1 MMPNGYMGKVLE
13 IDLTSKQI
21 STSDLDMKIAE
32 KFVGGRGIGAK
43 YLWDR
48 VKNPGLDPQSP
59 ENPLMFWTGPLT
71 GTAIPGPSRVTVCTK
86 AANTSPA
93 ASQYPHSST
102 VAWSCMGGMLAPE
115 IKFAG
120 YDGIIITGRSD
131 KPVYIVIDDGKVE
144 IKDAGHL
151 WGQSTND
158 TDILLR
164 KELGPLFRTAYIGP
178 AGENLVKYAAILSE
192 SSRAAGRSGV
202 GCVMGS
208 KKLKAIAVRGSNS
221 VPVANNEEVMK
232 VRAEMFKALRSW
244 NGYDQWRRWGTGAML
259 IASSQAGTQA
269 TKNFREGTYEQ
280 VDKIGAPISEQEF
293 WVKHRACFQCP
304 LHCMKIG
311 QVTSGPYK
319 GTIAEGPEYET
330 GTLHGSNCLVTD
342 LAGMMKSIELADDLG
357 FDSISVAN
365 VIAFVMELYEK
376 GIVTSSDLDG
386 IEAKW
391 GNVEAMLALQQK
403 IVKREGVGD
412 ILAEGVKKAAAKFGK
427 EAEKYAIHIKGQ
439 ELAAWNIPAN
449 HGFAIVYGTSNR
461 GACHQVGP
469 TVEEQQ
475 RRTMCD
481 TVVICRFLYYG
492 IGTALF
498 QKALNAVTGWQLDDA
513 AFFRVADRIWN
524 IEKVFNSREGF
535 RRVDDYVPKRFTTEA
550 FTVGPKKGAILPPE
564 KQEQI
569 LDEYYT
575 KRGWDVKTSL
585 PGEAKLKELGLDDL
599 VPVVKGLQ

>member
-1 MMPNGYMGKVLE
+1 MPNGYMGKVLE
-13 IDLTSKQI
+13 IDL
-21 STSDLDMKIAE
+21 STKKVSVSDLNMKAAE
-32 KFVGGRGIGAK
+32 QFVGGRGLGAK
-43 YLWDR
+43 YLWDK
-48 VKNPGLDPQSP
+48 VQKPGLDPLSP

-71 GTAIPGPSRVTVCTK
+71 GTAIPGPSRVVVCTK
-86 AANTSPA
+86 AANTSPI
-93 ASQYPHSST
+93 ASPYPHAST

-115 IKFAG
+115 IKYAG
-120 YDGIIITGRSD
+120 YDGIIITGKSE
-131 KPVYIVIDDGKVE
+131 KPVYIVIDDAKVE
-144 IKDAGHL
+144 IKDAAHL
-151 WGQSTND
+151 WGKSTND
-158 TDILLR
+158 TDLALR
-164 KELGPLFRTAYIGP
+164 KELGASFRTAYIGP

-208 KKLKAIAVRGSNS
+208 KKLKAIAVRGSNT
-221 VPVANNEEVMK
+221 VPVANNEEVIK
-232 VRAEMFKALRSW
+232 IRAEMFKALQTW
-244 NGYDQWRRWGTGAML
+244 NGYDQWRRWGTAAML
-259 IASSQAGTQA
+259 MASSQAGTQV

-280 VDKIGAPISEQEF
+280 VDKIGAPISEKEF
-293 WVKHRACFQCP
+293 WVKHRSCFQCP

-311 QVTSGPYK
+311 QVSTGPYK

-330 GTLHGSNCLVTD
+330 GTMHGSNCLVTD
-342 LAGMMKSIELADDLG
+342 LGGMMKSIELADDLG
-357 FDSISVAN
+357 LDSISVGN
-365 VIAFVMELYEK
+365 VLAFVMELYEK
-376 GIVTSSDLDG
+376 GIVTRGDLDG
-386 IEAKW
+386 IDAKW
-391 GNVEAMLALQQK
+391 GNVEAMLALQRK

-427 EAEKYAIHIKGQ
+427 DAEKYAIHIKGQ

-498 QKALNAVTGWQLDDA
+498 QKALNAVCGWQLDDA
-513 AFFRVADRIWN
+513 GFFRVADRIWN
-524 IEKVFNSREGF
+524 LEKVFNAREGF
-535 RRVDDYVPKRFTTEA
+535 RRADDYVPKRFTTEA

-585 PGEAKLKELGLDDL
+585 PTEAKLKELGLDEL
-599 VPVVKGLQ
+599 NAVVKSLR

>member
-1 MMPNGYMGKVLE
+1 MPNGYMGKVLE
-13 IDLTSKQI
+13 VDL
-21 STSDLDMKIAE
+21 STKRVVVSDLDMKAAE
-32 KFVGGRGIGAK
+32 QYVGGRGLGAK

-48 VKNPGLDPQSP
+48 VKKPGLDPLSP

-86 AANTSPA
+86 SANTSPV
-93 ASQYPHSST
+93 SSPYPNAST
-102 VAWSCMGGMLAPE
+102 VAWACMGGMLAPE

-120 YDGIIITGRSD
+120 YDGIIITGKSE
-131 KPVYIVIDDGKVE
+131 KPVMLVIDDAKVE
-144 IKDAGHL
+144 IKDASHL
-151 WGQSTND
+151 WGKSTND
-158 TDILLR
+158 TDLILR
-164 KELGPLFRTAYIGP
+164 KELGASFRTAYIGP

-208 KKLKAIAVRGSNS
+208 KKLKALAVRGSQP
-221 VPVANNEEVMK
+221 VPVAKQDEVLK
-232 VRAEMFKALRSW
+232 IRADMFKAIQSW
-244 NGYDQWRRWGTGAML
+244 NAYDQWRRWGTASML
-259 IASSQAGTQA
+259 MASSQAGTQV

-280 VDKIGAPISEQEF
+280 VDKIGAPISEKEF
-293 WVKHRACFQCP
+293 WVKHRSCLQCP

-311 QVTSGPYK
+311 QISSGPYK

-342 LAGMMKSIELADDLG
+342 LGGMMKSIELADDLG
-357 FDSISVAN
+357 LDSISAGN
-365 VIAFVMELYEK
+365 VLAFVMELYEK
-376 GIVTSSDLDG
+376 GIVTQGDLDG
-386 IEAKW
+386 IDAKW
-391 GNVEAMLALQQK
+391 GNVEAMIALQQK
-403 IVKREGVGD
+403 IAKREGVGD
-412 ILAEGVKKAAAKFGK
+412 ILAEGVKKAAIKFGK
-427 EAEKYAIHIKGQ
+427 DAEKYAMHVKGQ
-439 ELAAWNIPAN
+439 ELAAWNIQAN

-481 TVVICRFLYYG
+481 TVVICRFVYYG

-498 QKALNAVTGWQLDDA
+498 QKALNAVTGSQLDDA

-524 IEKVFNSREGF
+524 LEKVFNAREGF
-535 RRVDDYVPKRFTTEA
+535 RRADDYVPKRFVTEA

-564 KQEQI
+564 KQEQM

-575 KRGWDVKTSL
+575 KRGWDTKTSL
-585 PGEAKLKELGLDDL
+585 PGEPKLKELGLEE
-599 VPVVKGLQ
+599 VIPVVKALQ

>member
-1 MMPNGYMGKVLE
+1 MPNGYMGKILE
-13 IDLTSKQI
+13 IDLTSKKV

-32 KFVGGRGIGAK
+32 QFVGGRGLGAK

-48 VKNPGLDPQSP
+48 VKTPGLDPLSP

-86 AANTSPA
+86 AANTSPV
-93 ASQYPHSST
+93 SSPHPKAST

-120 YDGIIITGRSD
+120 YDGIIITGKSD
-131 KPVYIVIDDGKVE
+131 KPVYIIIEDAKVE
-144 IKDAGHL
+144 IKDAAHL
-151 WGQSTND
+151 WGKNTND
-158 TDILLR
+158 TDLLLR
-164 KELGPLFRTAYIGP
+164 KELGPTFRTAYIGP

-208 KKLKAIAVRGSNS
+208 KKLKAIAVRGTNT
-221 VPVANNEEVMK
+221 VPVANNEEVLK
-232 VRAEMFKALRSW
+232 IRAEMFKALKSW
-244 NGYDQWRRWGTGAML
+244 NGYDQWRRWGTAAML
-259 IASSQAGTQA
+259 MASSQAGTQV
-269 TKNFREGTYEQ
+269 TKNFREGTYEK
-280 VDKIGAPISEQEF
+280 VETIGAPISEKEF
-293 WVKHRACFQCP
+293 WVKHRSCFQCP

-311 QVTSGPYK
+311 QVAEGPYK

-342 LAGMMKSIELADDLG
+342 LGGMMKSIELADDLG

-365 VIAFVMELYEK
+365 VIGFVMELYEK
-376 GIVTSSDLDG
+376 GIVTSADLDG

-391 GNVEAMLALQQK
+391 GNVDAMLALQQK
-403 IVKREGVGD
+403 IVKREGVGN
-412 ILAEGVKKAAAKFGK
+412 ILAEGVKPAAAKFGK
-427 EAEKYAIHIKGQ
+427 DAEKYAMHIKGQ
-439 ELAAWNIPAN
+439 EMAAWNVPAN

-492 IGTALF
+492 IGNALF
-498 QKALNAVTGWQLDDA
+498 QKALNAVTGSKHDDA
-513 AFFRVADRIWN
+513 SFYRVADRIWN
-524 IEKVFNSREGF
+524 IEKVFNAREGF

-550 FTVGPKKGAILPPE
+550 FTVGPKKGAILPPD

-585 PGEAKLKELGLDDL
+585 PGEDKLKELGLDDL
-599 VPVVKGLQ
+599 IPVVKGLK